1 MINGKGARRVG
12 VGQSRTGFAFGS
24 ATAWPG
30 QAADMITSVFRGS
43 AAVASGLVTAG
54 ALRGPRYRRLLS
66 DVYGPADLEPNLAL
80 RSPAAYLWVG
90 CRAVL
95 GGYGRHA
102 RRADAARCPPAAPS
116 GVMVHQTKL
125 AGDEHVEYG
134 DLVLTTPVRTAYDL
148 GRCPLDGAVVAVDA
162 LSARYG
168 FEPKDVLS
176 FAERYTGA
184 RDSLR
189 LPGVIALAEPR
200 TESPMGTRPRL
211 VLLRGGLPPP
221 CAQYTVVDQLGHF
234 VARVDFAY
242 PDDLVAIE
250 CEGSDHFIDQQVI
263 RDGRRYTRLAD
274 LGRRIYR
281 YFARDVYRHPVR
293 IVSEIHRAL
302 TVHHQTSSPSA
313 LFLP

>member
-1 MINGKGARRVG
+1 
-12 VGQSRTGFAFGS
+12 
-24 ATAWPG
+24 
-30 QAADMITSVFRGS
+30 
-43 AAVASGLVTAG
+43 
-54 ALRGPRYRRLLS
+54 
-66 DVYGPADLEPNLAL
+66 VYGPADLEPNLAL
-80 RSPAAYLWVG
+80 RSRAAYLWVG

-95 GGYGRHA
+95 GGYSAAEPLSAGCA
-102 RRADAARCPPAAPS
+102 PVDAPAELMLAGAHLRAPS
-116 GVMVHQTKL
+116 GVMVHQTKV
-125 AGDEHVEYG
+125 AGEEHVEYG

-148 GRCPLDGAVVAVDA
+148 GRCPLDEAVVAVDA
-162 LSARYG
+162 LSARFG

-184 RDSLR
+184 RDSFR
-189 LPGVIALAEPR
+189 LPSVIALAEPR
-200 TESPMGTRPRL
+200 TESPMETRLRL
-211 VLLRGGLPPP
+211 VLLRGGLHPP

-250 CEGSDHFIDQQVI
+250 CEGSDHFTDQQVI

-274 LGRRIYR
+274 LGRRVYR

-293 IVSEIHRAL
+293 RVSEIHRAL